1 MIWRIARKEFLLNLT
16 TFKFAVGTILCIVL
30 MAVFMIVL
38 VEDYE
43 QRLKDYNE
51 NVAANEAELRKVKVY
66 KNITPTI
73 YRPPSVLSV
82 FSEGIEKQ
90 LGNSARIE
98 LGDVFEIEAT
108 SVEGNPLLAIFPAL
122 DVSLIFKIVMSI
134 LALLV
139 AYDAISGERER
150 GTLKLTLSG
159 RVARHQLLLG
169 KLLAGL
175 LTLIVPFSVIFVI
188 GTLILQFSPMVSLTG
203 SDWARIGLMYLAS
216 FLFVA
221 AIFNLGLLISC
232 LTKRSSVSLMFSSF
246 LWVILMILIPNGS
259 VYLGSQMRP
268 LEPAEKFD
276 SQIEELAEERER
288 EIDELTESLEG
299 GGSQSTAQGAFGH
312 WYVLMCD
319 ENFMEYNQERYPI
332 TEPVMDKYADRVF
345 EVQQSRLNSRIRQK
359 YFIDSIARCSPMVLY
374 DRAVSVLSGTD
385 LGSFERFADN
395 VRAYRNAVVDYIR
408 SGTKDFSLPSYFTTS
423 EEGEWEELMNMF
435 EPYYETENETEKIRL
450 MDTFKEWRERKIRGK
465 PSLGLGDFPR
475 FSRQS
480 ESVGESLRKAI
491 PDLGLL
497 IFISALFFA
506 MSFVAF
512 LRYDVT

>member
-299 GGSQSTAQGAFGH
+299 GGSQSTAQGAF
-312 WYVLMCD
+312 
-319 ENFMEYNQERYPI
+319 I
-332 TEPVMDKYADRVF
+332 TEPVIDKYADRVF